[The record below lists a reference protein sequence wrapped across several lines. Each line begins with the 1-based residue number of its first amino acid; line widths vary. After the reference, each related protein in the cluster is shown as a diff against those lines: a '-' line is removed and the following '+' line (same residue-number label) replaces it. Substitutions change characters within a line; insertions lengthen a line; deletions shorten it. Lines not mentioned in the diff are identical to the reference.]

1 MAGRQGMVGVVT
13 GQGRARQSFKDQI
26 LDVELIL
33 SLFRNSLF
41 LTKRLLVDWISYFVL
56 IIRMLVNGQW

>member
-13 GQGRARQSFKDQI
+13 GQGRAGQSFKDQI
-26 LDVELIL
+26 IDVELIL